1 MVVSTLH
8 RVRPEVVAHLQVL
21 ADFLAR
27 ESHHIETILIFV
39 EVEHVAHTDRTLLDD
54 GIHLQWGIEG
64 NVGMGDLKHQVEDE
78 VVEGTAAEE

>member
-1 MVVSTLH
+1 M
-8 RVRPEVVAHLQVL
+8 L